1 MKWQVKRGR
10 MYKTENGT
18 ARAHLYYWVRHNGVG
33 SFSAGYYG
41 FGRDITFTSAGLPIN
56 FSTIAEAKAHCLKK
70 DTEAVL
76 IVAM

>member
-18 ARAHLYYWVRHNGVG
+18 ARAHLYYWVRHDGVKA
-33 SFSAGYYG
+33 FSAGYYG
-41 FGRDITFTSAGLPIN
+41 FGMDVTFTNFGKPLN
-56 FSTIAEAKAHCLKK
+56 FSTIAEAKAYCSKK
-70 DTEAVL
+70 DSEAVL